1 VGPAPVSF
9 DLSLETEHFVFRF
22 GQASA
27 DLMDDHAA
35 ALEAAYPR
43 VTAELGQS
51 GLPRITVR
59 FYPDLESFRAA
70 TGWDA
75 WGLIQGPNAFLM
87 VASPF
92 RPVIVVHEF
101 AHCVSLHLNGTIDNN
116 PTWLWEAVAVYEA
129 RDFIHPQSITCLAN
143 RQFPSLSQ
151 LNQRGGPCDIYRVG
165 YTLSEYIV
173 DGWGLPGLRDLIVA
187 NGDVAG
193 VLGLSVAEFVAG
205 WQRFVEER
213 YL

>member
-1 VGPAPVSF
+1 V
-9 DLSLETEHFVFRF
+9 LRF

-27 DLMDDHAA
+27 DTMDGYAA

-43 VTAELGQS
+43 VTEELGQS
-51 GLPRITVR
+51 GLPRVTVR

-75 WGLIQGPNAFLM
+75 WGLIQGPNLFLM

-92 RPVIVVHEF
+92 QPVIAVHEF
-101 AHCVSLHLNGTIDNN
+101 AHCITLHLDRTADNN

-129 RDFIHPQSITCLAN
+129 RDFTHPRSIACLAN

-165 YTLSEYIV
+165 YTLAEYIV

-187 NGDVAG
+187 HGDIPG
-193 VLGLSVAEFVAG
+193 VLGLSAAEFEAG